1 MFPKYILL
9 GKMTCIAHYVGA
21 QKQFETIFAMNK
33 QFEGMVSFVEC
44 HSLEI
49 CPFSLLHLL

>member
-44 HSLEI
+44 HSFEI